1 MGLRINTQVG
11 ALTALRNLNQIST
24 EGIRTLER
32 LSTGLQ
38 INRASDNPSGLVIF
52 EALRSQLSAIGQ
64 AVENTQDASNLV
76 QTAEGGLS
84 QISDLLA
91 NARALA
97 IESLNIGVNGG
108 QTQEALQAALD
119 QTIQAV
125 NRIAQTTRFGDVT
138 LLNGNLDFNITDASP
153 QLKNIQVQGGTFE
166 GGFPATVD
174 VNILSAAERA
184 QANGT
189 ISAVQSIASVI
200 RISGAFGTQDVNIAA
215 GATQAT
221 VEEAINSVKDF
232 TGVEASGGVIRSV
245 GYGSKEFVDIKEISG
260 DLEGVATGRT
270 TGRDVVAQ
278 VDGQNATGQG
288 NVVNV
293 ATDRISAVISV
304 EPEQT
309 GNFSFEIEGGGVR
322 FQLGTS
328 PTGSDRITMGVGA
341 SDALRLGNTSGL
353 GNLATLATGGANSLA
368 NNPRNAVSIIGSAVN
383 EVTSLRGRLGSV
395 ESKIFEANRNALS
408 IAFENISASASAIG
422 DADMAAEF
430 ASSVRN
436 RIMTEVVTGVL
447 RQTNLNAGIALRLL
461 R

>member
-1 MGLRINTQVG
+1 ML
-11 ALTALRNLNQIST
+11 
-24 EGIRTLER
+24 
-32 LSTGLQ
+32 
-38 INRASDNPSGLVIF
+38 F
-52 EALRSQLSAIGQ
+52 RS
-64 AVENTQDASNLV
+64 
-76 QTAEGGLS
+76 
-84 QISDLLA
+84 
-91 NARALA
+91 
-97 IESLNIGVNGG
+97 
-108 QTQEALQAALD
+108 
-119 QTIQAV
+119 
-125 NRIAQTTRFGDVT
+125 
-138 LLNGNLDFNITDASP
+138 NLDFNITDASP

-189 ISAVQSIASVI
+189 ISAVQSSASVI

-270 TGRDVVAQ
+270 TGKDVVAQ